1 MTKRPP
7 TLADIPS
14 APEWERPGLSAAGR
28 RVAFAAIEAMLC
40 DRNSEGRLVPPAAEW
55 IEGLVH
61 TYDRSIGNSSIQVR
75 LAVRLLVLVLEWLPF
90 LATKNK
96 ARMSR
101 LALAPRVDYLEALE
115 GHRFAPL
122 TMLLVATKVPM
133 LIAAFESGDALRITG
148 SDRPTTFSRR
158 RLPVASERSRKPA
171 AAEAGPS

>member
-1 MTKRPP
+1 
-7 TLADIPS
+7 
-14 APEWERPGLSAAGR
+14 
-28 RVAFAAIEAMLC
+28 
-40 DRNSEGRLVPPAAEW
+40 
-55 IEGLVH
+55 
-61 TYDRSIGNSSIQVR
+61 
-75 LAVRLLVLVLEWLPF
+75 
-90 LATKNK
+90 
-96 ARMSR
+96 MSR

-148 SDRPTTFSRR
+148 YDRPTTFSRR